1 MRLPRVRLRVRTIMA
16 LVAVV
21 AVLLA
26 GIPLVAEWVRVS
38 LRYREMAAYCSKA
51 EATYRSYERQY
62 LTELHDHES
71 GLRPRAELHSLDGS
85 PMGTETEFATWGADQ
100 SRAVAEHWARLKGD
114 YVRASWIPW
123 VDLPDSLRHPRWED
137 DMRTYVCGPW

>member
-1 MRLPRVRLRVRTIMA
+1 MRLPRVRPTVRTMMA

-51 EATYRSYERQY
+51 EATYRSYERRY
-62 LTELHDHES
+62 LTELQELES
-71 GLRPRAELHSLDGS
+71 GLRPRAELGFISGS
-85 PMGTETEFATWGADQ
+85 PTGSERDFAREGAAQ
-100 SRAVAEHWARLKGD
+100 NRVVAEHRARLKGV
-114 YVRASWIPW
+114 YIRASWIPW
-123 VDLPDSLRHPRWED
+123 VDLPDSLRHPTWEG
-137 DMRTYVCGPW
+137 DMRPHVCGPW